1 MAEHSTTIP
10 LSHLPSALEKAVEV
24 AKQNNITDRHLWI
37 GFELLQADVQRAN
50 DLATKIAHTI
60 GGPQA
65 QPEVF
70 DVAGASGAPTSPA
83 AALPKIKIIGLKFTP
98 KA

>member
-1 MAEHSTTIP
+1 MPEPGTTIP

-24 AKQNNITDRHLWI
+24 AKQNQITDRHLWI

-70 DVAGASGAPTSPA
+70 DVASATGASASST

-98 KA
+98 RA